1 MARPVGTDDDAMLDA
16 AGRAL
21 SLYGPSAF
29 TLAKAGEQAGIA
41 AATLVKRFGSK
52 RALFLRLSQRWV
64 ARLEGDLAVTEA
76 RAGSPL
82 DRVRAV
88 ALHNYHDLDNPATAA
103 RQLAA
108 LAVDLQDDELRE
120 LLHSGWS
127 IVRTHLERQVADAI
141 AAGQLA
147 GCPPPDQLARI
158 LFTAMEGGCLSW
170 SVHPDGSLI
179 ARLTADLD
187 ALLAAW
193 TTPEESR

>member
-1 MARPVGTDDDAMLDA
+1 MARPVETGDDAMLDA

-29 TLAKAGEQAGIA
+29 TLAKAGEQAEVA

-52 RALFLRLSQRWV
+52 RAPFLRLSQRWV
-64 ARLEGDLAVTEA
+64 ATLQGDLAATEA
-76 RAGSPL
+76 GAGSPL
-82 DRVRAV
+82 ERVRAV

-103 RQLAA
+103 RQLSA

-120 LLHSGWS
+120 LLHRGWS
-127 IVRTHLERQVADAI
+127 IVRTHLEHQLTEAM
-141 AAGQLA
+141 AAGELA

-158 LFTAMEGGCLSW
+158 LLTAMEGGCLSW
-170 SVHPDGSLI
+170 SVHPHGSLI
-179 ARLTADLD
+179 ARLAADLD

-193 TTPEESR
+193 TTPEENR